1 MRSSSCLL
9 PKENRMRRPL
19 VWLLL
24 AAALPLASC
33 SQEAP
38 EREPGEAQPAPTA
51 QDAGTPAAEPAADPA
66 AEEPADADG
75 YASAY
80 TAFDLEA
87 CRVTGESSEGA
98 SVDYACPGRAGV
110 PIFVHLGDGRLD
122 IDAGVD
128 GEEFTTIGSFNELGE
143 RLEWRMKDG
152 APFAVIFRYR
162 DVAPQ
167 SEGRTVIGI
176 EKIGREGAPGCRVA
190 QIAGETPDANS
201 VAREIADT
209 RAAGFRCGTDETA
222 YLGNAR

>member
-1 MRSSSCLL
+1 
-9 PKENRMRRPL
+9 MRRPF

-24 AAALPLASC
+24 AAALPAAC

-38 EREPGEAQPAPTA
+38 EREAVEPQSSPTA
-51 QDAGTPAAEPAADPA
+51 GDAGTTAGEATVDPA

-75 YASAY
+75 YSSAY
-80 TAFDLEA
+80 TAFDLDV
-87 CRVTGESSEGA
+87 CRVTGEASEGA
-98 SVDYACPGRAGV
+98 SVDYACPGRGDV

-128 GEEFTTIGSFNELGE
+128 GEEFMTIGAFNELGE

-167 SEGRTVIGI
+167 STGRTVIGV
-176 EKIGREGAPGCRVA
+176 EKIGRQGAPGCRVA
-190 QIAGETPDANS
+190 QIAGDTPGANR

-209 RAAGFRCGTDETA
+209 RANDFRCGVDEMRVV
-222 YLGNAR
+222 GNAR

>member
-1 MRSSSCLL
+1 
-9 PKENRMRRPL
+9 MRRPF
-19 VWLLL
+19 VWLWL
-24 AAALPLASC
+24 AAALPLAGC

-38 EREPGEAQPAPTA
+38 EREPVEAQPSPDA
-51 QDAGTPAAEPAADPA
+51 QDAGTSAAEPTPDPA
-66 AEEPADADG
+66 AEEPVDAGG
-75 YASAY
+75 YSSAY

-98 SVDYACPGRAGV
+98 SVDYACSGRAGV

-128 GEEFTTIGSFNELGE
+128 GEEFTTIGAFNELGE

-152 APFAVIFRYR
+152 SPFAVIFRYR

-167 SEGRTVIGI
+167 SDGRTVIGV
-176 EKIGREGAPGCRVA
+176 EKIGQAGKPGCRVA
-190 QIAGETPDANS
+190 QIAGETPDANR

-209 RAAGFRCGTDETA
+209 RARDFRCGIDEMRVV
-222 YLGNAR
+222 GNAR